1 MFRLPPTVWEGP
13 CIAVWVI
20 DSLHAAF
27 VRFVNIPDRDTRSL
41 PSDKEA
47 PPLTTKWHSRSP
59 ASPFKRAVPYSPVP
73 GYFTGLTYGYNDRF
87 NP

>member
-47 PPLTTKWHSRSP
+47 PPPYNKMAL
-59 ASPFKRAVPYSPVP
+59 PFP
-73 GYFTGLTYGYNDRF
+73 RF
-87 NP
+87 PF